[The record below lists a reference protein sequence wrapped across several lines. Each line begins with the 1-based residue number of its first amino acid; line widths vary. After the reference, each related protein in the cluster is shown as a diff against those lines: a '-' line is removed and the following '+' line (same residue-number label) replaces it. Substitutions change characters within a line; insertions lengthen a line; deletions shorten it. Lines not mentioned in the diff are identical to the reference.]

1 MPEKRKRPWWQELL
15 REALIVAA
23 IVIPIRSFV
32 VAPFKIPSS
41 SMVPTLLVGDYLFVT
56 RFDYGLRIPLTDI
69 QLFPSAPKRGDVV
82 VFVYPEDPS
91 KDYIKRIVGLPGDLI
106 EYRNNR
112 LIINGHEMPL
122 TYLGPYRYTMGN
134 GMSASAERWREDL
147 FGRPHEVLRKEYSI
161 RDGMWRVPKG
171 CYFALGD
178 NRNNSRD
185 SRFWGCVP
193 QKNLIGKARV
203 IFWSWD
209 AAHWRVRWS
218 RIGKLVR

>member
-1 MPEKRKRPWWQELL
+1 MSEKKRHPLVNLVRELL
-15 REALIVAA
+15 IVLAIVA
-23 IVIPIRSFV
+23 PIRAFV

-56 RFDYGLRIPLTDI
+56 RFDYGFRIPFTDI
-69 QLFPSAPKRGDVV
+69 QLFPRPPARGDVA

-91 KDYIKRIVGLPGDLI
+91 KDYIKRIVALPGDVV
-106 EYRNNR
+106 EYRDNA
-112 LIINGHEMPL
+112 LYINGRKMPL
-122 TYLGPYRYTMGN
+122 RDLGPYTYRM
-134 GMSASAERWREDL
+134 ASGLEDAAERYEEDL
-147 FGRPHEVLRKEYSI
+147 MGVRHEVLRKDYSI
-161 RDGMWRVPKG
+161 RDGVWRVPEG

-193 QKNLIGKARV
+193 QRNLVGKARV

-209 AAHWRVRWS
+209 SVRHLPRLARLGRWI
-218 RIGKLVR
+218 R